1 MSISEEYKATKEKH
15 ADGILLFQ
23 AGIFYRI
30 MFEDAKKVS
39 DALGLKLRVEGDAD
53 APQYFC
59 GFPKSGLDK
68 YIGKLVRAGFSVA
81 VCHQIKLEGGG
92 VKREVSETINL
103 HTKSGFCET
112 KNS

>member
-1 MSISEEYKATKEKH
+1 MTISEEYKTTKEKH
-15 ADGILLFQ
+15 PDEILLFQ

-53 APQYFC
+53 APLCFC

-81 VCHQIKLEGGG
+81 VCSQIKSEDGKVL
-92 VKREVSETINL
+92 REVNEVIRCSKT
-103 HTKSGFCET
+103 
-112 KNS
+112 

>member
-1 MSISEEYKATKEKH
+1 MSIGEEYRTTKEKH

-30 MFEDAKKVS
+30 MFEDAERVS
-39 DALGLKLRVEGDAD
+39 EILGLKLRVEGDAA
-53 APQYFC
+53 APLRFC

-81 VCHQIKLEGGG
+81 VCHQVQSADGG
-92 VKREVSETINL
+92 VKREVSETIKCSKTL
-103 HTKSGFCET
+103 
-112 KNS
+112 

>member
-1 MSISEEYKATKEKH
+1 MGVSEEYRAAKEKY

-30 MFEDAKKVS
+30 MFDDAEKVS
-39 DALGLKLRVEGDAD
+39 DLLGLALRVEGEAA
-53 APQYFC
+53 APLHFC

-81 VCHQIKLEGGG
+81 VCHQVRAEDGCIR
-92 VKREVSETINL
+92 REVSEVIRCSKT
-103 HTKSGFCET
+103 
-112 KNS
+112 